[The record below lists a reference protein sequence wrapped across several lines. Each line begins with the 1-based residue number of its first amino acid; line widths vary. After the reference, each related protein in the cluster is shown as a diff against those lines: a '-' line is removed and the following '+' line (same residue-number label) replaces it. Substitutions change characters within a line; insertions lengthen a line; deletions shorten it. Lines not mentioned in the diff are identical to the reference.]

1 MRRKM
6 KYYPITLHI
15 HSVWERR
22 ASMEGHFYN
31 AQKLGIH
38 HMYLTDHDNR
48 MGRRHNHIDHFDF
61 SKGELMIQESRP
73 EDKSKVQHGF
83 SILQQDDGTTA
94 EVKDNALCLSAVSKG
109 EDWSTVT
116 VEFDSSSKRHEVAL
130 LAKVMLYLSL
140 KISSQDADMRAMVD
154 VKLSQ
159 RPPEFEFGRIRY
171 VFGNAEGLESP
182 YAAVIPMENSGDFE
196 RYALNL
202 LQDAAKV
209 GGGDNVLNTISFS
222 VSARNGK
229 SATLRLGELKITS
242 ELSFD
247 EGRREQQKYAEE
259 IGKKYGVTPIVTS
272 EISAAGPHKICFS
285 PCVPVIDYQKMG
297 FNMTDEDA
305 MTYVQNHRGIYSRN
319 HPFEKVK
326 RKLLSDIPA
335 EEKAELKEM
344 MIREIVEN
352 RAWRASMIEIGY
364 PKQRSGASRQDHLR
378 MWDALSAAGV
388 FITGYGDSDNHTND
402 RNWFDYSNFVA
413 YIGADEPSIEGF
425 IEGMLSG
432 NLYSGDPVYI
442 KDMELSF
449 ESTEGK
455 KMGQITF
462 NPNPGDA
469 ILQLRGL
476 PEDCKVV
483 WSANG
488 KIVRTDECGGSYY
501 GTCPIPTDAETN
513 FVRAEAYCGERCILI
528 TNPIYHISDPKGC
541 KGKILFHI
549 GDVSRARYA
558 EIMSLICRIRPDVL
572 VHTGDLVDD
581 LKVGRLPEDI
591 PAYKEWLP
599 DVIHWLEKL
608 VPEVYLVPGNND
620 LPELIE
626 QTVKTAHFIPPKSV
640 LSMGGK
646 QIFCCHRVKDAD
658 GEGDI
663 YLYGHGPTG
672 DHHSFNEGD
681 KVYANVIYGPTVV
694 SLEDGHCF
702 QLKKYRLHF

>member
-1 MRRKM
+1 M

-130 LAKVMLYLSL
+130 LAKVMLYLGL
-140 KISSQDADMRAMVD
+140 QISAQDADVRAMVD
-154 VKLSQ
+154 IKLSQ
-159 RPPEFEFGRIRY
+159 RPPEFEFGHICY
-171 VFGNAEGLESP
+171 VFGNAEGLDSP
-182 YAAVIPMENSGDFE
+182 YTAVFPMENKGEFE

-222 VSARNGK
+222 VSARNGAQ
-229 SATLRLGELKITS
+229 ATLLLNELKITS

-247 EGRREQQKYAEE
+247 QGRKEQKKLAEK
-259 IGKKYGVTPIVTS
+259 IGEKYGVTPIVTS

-285 PCVPVIDYQKMG
+285 TKVPIIDYAALNYKV
-297 FNMTDEDA
+297 TDEQAVDH
-305 MTYVQNHRGIYSRN
+305 VLLHRGIYSRN
-319 HPFEKVK
+319 HPFEVYKNRAK
-326 RKLLSDIPA
+326 NASE
-335 EEKAELKEM
+335 EEKEQWEQELSKTF
-344 MIREIVEN
+344 IEN
-352 RAWRASMIEIGY
+352 RAWHASMMEVGF
-364 PKQRSGASRQDHLR
+364 PEGRGGFSLQDHLSL
-378 MWDALSAAGV
+378 WDALSSAGV
-388 FITGYGDSDNHTND
+388 FITGYGDSDNHSNSK
-402 RNWFDYSNFVA
+402 NWFERNNFVA
-413 YIGADEPSIEGF
+413 YIGTEDPSEESF

-432 NLYSGDPVYI
+432 NIYTGDPVYLQ
-442 KDMELSF
+442 KMQVSF

-455 KMGQITF
+455 RMGQISLSKA
-462 NPNPGDA
+462 PGDA
-469 ILQLRGL
+469 ILSLSGL
-476 PEDCKVV
+476 PEDCRIV
-483 WSANG
+483 WVANG
-488 KIVRTDECGGSYY
+488 KTVKTDLCSGTYK
-501 GTCPIPTDAETN
+501 GTCAIPTTDETN
-513 FVRAEAYCGERCILI
+513 FVRAEVYYKDRCIML
-528 TNPIYHISDPKGC
+528 TNPIYHISDTKGC
-541 KGKILFHI
+541 KGKVLFHI

-558 EIMSLICRIRPDVL
+558 EIMSLICRIRPDIL

-640 LSMGGK
+640 LNMNGK

>member
-1 MRRKM
+1 M

-48 MGRRHNHIDHFDF
+48 MGRRFNHIDHFDF
-61 SKGELMIQESRP
+61 SKGELMILESRP
-73 EDKSKVQHGF
+73 EDSGKVRHGF
-83 SILQQDDGTTA
+83 TILQQDDGATA
-94 EVKDNALCLSAVSKG
+94 KVEENALCLSATAQG
-109 EDWSTVT
+109 ADWSTVT

-130 LAKVMLYLSL
+130 LAKMMLYLGMQVSA
-140 KISSQDADMRAMVD
+140 QDEDMRAMVD
-154 VKLSQ
+154 IKLSQ
-159 RPPEFEFGRIRY
+159 RPPEFEFGRVRY

-182 YAAVIPMENSGDFE
+182 YVAVFPMQNSGEFE

-202 LQDAAKV
+202 LEDAAKV

-229 SATLRLGELKITS
+229 SATLRLNELKITS
-242 ELSFD
+242 DLSFE
-247 EGRREQQKYAEE
+247 EGRKEQQKLAEK
-259 IGKKYGVTPIVTS
+259 IGEKYGVTPIVTS

-285 PCVPVIDYQKMG
+285 PCVPIIDYQKMG
-297 FNMTDEDA
+297 YNLTDEDA

-364 PKQRSGASRQDHLR
+364 PAQRSGASRQDHLR
-378 MWDALSAAGV
+378 MWDTLSAAGV
-388 FITGYGDSDNHTND
+388 FITGYGDSDNHSND
-402 RNWFDYSNFVA
+402 RNWFDHSNFVA
-413 YIGADEPSIEGF
+413 YIGAEEPSIEGF

-442 KDMELSF
+442 KDMDLSF

-462 NPNPGDA
+462 NPHPGEA
-469 ILQLRGL
+469 VLKLSGL
-476 PEDCKVV
+476 PEGCSVV

-488 KIVRTDECGGSYY
+488 EIVRTDECSGSYF
-501 GTCPIPTDAETN
+501 GTCPIPTNAETN
-513 FVRAEAYCGERCILI
+513 FVRVEAYCGDRCILI
-528 TNPIYHISDPKGC
+528 TNPIYHIADPKGC

-572 VHTGDLVDD
+572 VHTGDMVDD
-581 LKVGRLPEDI
+581 LKAGRIPEDVSE
-591 PAYKEWLP
+591 YKEWIPHL
-599 DVIHWLEKL
+599 VRWMEKL
-608 VPEVYLVPGNND
+608 VPEVYIVPGNND
-620 LPELIE
+620 LPEHLA
-626 QTVKTAHFIPPKSV
+626 QVVKTAKIIPPKST
-640 LSMGGK
+640 LTFGNL
-646 QIFCCHRVKDAD
+646 QIGCAHRVKDVV
-658 GEGDI
+658 GDEPI
-663 YLYGHGPTG
+663 HLYGHGPTN
-672 DHHSFNEGD
+672 DTHSFKEGY
-681 KVYANVIYGPTVV
+681 KIYANAIYGPTVV
-694 SLEDGHCF
+694 SLEDGHCI
-702 QLKKYRLHF
+702 RLEKFPLQK